1 MGALEKDSLPDAADT
16 ELDSTVHDTAP
27 SSLPGRAEPTANNA
41 YGFLPSDLPNRDA
54 VADVLRGL
62 KDGQDDPWAP
72 IPEFVA
78 SSAGAEFAAY
88 QGRHAPAVRHDT
100 PTPAGAAVIV
110 NITEPLPV
118 PAPAAPADATQ
129 LDLATLIE
137 RAKARA
143 EAVGDEQAARN
154 EREGE
159 TTFKRGRRAISP
171 GALRALQITLLA
183 LGVLVV
189 LGLVYAF
196 AISGPSANSP
206 AGASATASS
215 LPVTPAVAPPSASAL
230 SRPISAPATEP
241 LPSPGPSPTA
251 VMPTASATS
260 VSRPSFSPRPTP
272 SGRSPG
278 TVLGPSSAP
287 TSSSPSPRGDIRWN
301 FE

>member
-1 MGALEKDSLPDAADT
+1 MGAVKKDSLPDAADT

-27 SSLPGRAEPTANNA
+27 LSLPGRAEATANDA

-62 KDGQDDPWAP
+62 KDAQDDPWAP
-72 IPEFVA
+72 TPEFVA

-100 PTPAGAAVIV
+100 PTPVGAAVIV

-118 PAPAAPADATQ
+118 SALAAPADATQ

-137 RAKARA
+137 RAKART
-143 EAVGDEQAARN
+143 EATADEEAARN
-154 EREGE
+154 ERDGE

-171 GALRALQITLLA
+171 GPMRALQITLLA

-189 LGLVYAF
+189 SGLVYAF
-196 AISGPSANSP
+196 ALSGPSANSP
-206 AGASATASS
+206 AGASATALS
-215 LPVTPAVAPPSASAL
+215 LPVTPAVAPPASAL
-230 SRPISAPATEP
+230 ARPTSAPATVSV
-241 LPSPGPSPTA
+241 PSPGPSPTA
-251 VMPTASATS
+251 VMPTVPATTVS
-260 VSRPSFSPRPTP
+260 SRPSFSPRPTP

-278 TVLGPSSAP
+278 TAPGPSSAP
-287 TSSSPSPRGDIRWN
+287 TSSSPRGDIRWN